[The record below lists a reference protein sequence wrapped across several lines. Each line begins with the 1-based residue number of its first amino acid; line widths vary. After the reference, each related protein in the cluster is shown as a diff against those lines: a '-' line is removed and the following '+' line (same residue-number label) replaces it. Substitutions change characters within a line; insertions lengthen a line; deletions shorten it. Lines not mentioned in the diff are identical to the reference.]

1 MACTNN
7 FGKRVLE
14 RPTGIAVSKDG
25 IIYVADCASNT
36 IEVFWHNYSH
46 MHSIEVK
53 GKGILTHLALNQ
65 SEDRIIVADE
75 KTSVIKIIDLNR
87 GKIVNF
93 IDTRISQAPATP
105 FGVALDDEDNIYVS
119 VTFDPSKLTKRNETA
134 RNVRRKGAV
143 VTYNSDGYFL
153 GTIGEK
159 ELINPRGICYIN
171 DDYDSPQLLVVEG
184 GDYESQF
191 SCVKVFRL

>member
-14 RPTGIAVSKDG
+14 QPTGIAVSKDG
-25 IIYVADCASNT
+25 NIYVADCASNT
-36 IEVFWHNYSH
+36 IDVFRHNYSH
-46 MHSIEVK
+46 IRSIESRGMVPSH
-53 GKGILTHLALNQ
+53 ILLLTNQ
-65 SEDRIIVADE
+65 RIDY
-75 KTSVIKIIDLNR
+75 SGRRQDQLIKIIDLNR
-87 GKIVNF
+87 DRMVKSIK
-93 IDTRISQAPATP
+93 TRISQAPATP

-119 VTFDPSKLTKRNETA
+119 VTFDPSKLNKRNETA

-159 ELINPRGICYIN
+159 ELINPRGICFIN
-171 DDYDSPQLLVVEG
+171 DDDDSPQLLVVEG
-184 GDYESQF
+184 GDCAYSLG
-191 SCVKVFRL
+191 V